1 MTMQGAAVPFV
12 PVGSVRNN
20 MSKKNADEG
29 TKPKQIKTR
38 NSSKK
43 NRMSEYVLS
52 QLPDGAIVNFIF
64 HEDFDN
70 DTKKEAIIGITRF
83 YPFPPDS
90 ALLIVKKGKR
100 GELGHAWLPLQDEA
114 IGGEQGC
121 VFDNA
126 ASADVDG
133 DGLPELVV
141 SRVLSNE
148 HDIDIVVFDWTDQTV
163 SPVWR
168 SERTFFHGSMEV
180 YDTDG
185 DGISEIVAECGTR
198 DGSDVISMDEGCYR
212 VRESYVYKWD
222 GECFHS
228 RPYSVGMPYV
238 SYNTAVD
245 FLRALWKRDY
255 KLAYDMVVIPSF
267 LGLAGLDDDRP
278 SAFKNHVESRIMPF
292 LSRNL
297 ASGRLIPA
305 EPYDTCCRF
314 SGVEDDFTI
323 ELTKTD
329 TGVKI
334 SNLTI
339 SRRKN

>member
-1 MTMQGAAVPFV
+1 
-12 PVGSVRNN
+12 

-29 TKPKQIKTR
+29 TKLKQIKTR
-38 NSSKK
+38 NSNKK
-43 NRMSEYVLS
+43 SRMSEYILS
-52 QLPDGAIVNFIF
+52 QLPEGAIVNFIF

-70 DTKKEAIIGITRF
+70 DTQKEAVIGITRF

-90 ALLIVKKGKR
+90 ALLIAKMGKR
-100 GELGHAWLPLQDEA
+100 GEIGHEWLPLQDDA
-114 IGGEQGC
+114 VGGGQGC

-126 ASADVDG
+126 AAADIDG

-148 HDIDIVVFDWTDQTV
+148 HDIDILVFDWNDQTAY
-163 SPVWR
+163 PAWR

-185 DGISEIVAECGTR
+185 DGISEIVAECGTC
-198 DGSDVISMDEGCYR
+198 DGSDVISLEEGCYR

-222 GECFHS
+222 GTAFRS
-228 RPYSVGMPYV
+228 KPYSVGMPYV
-238 SYNTAVD
+238 SYNTAVE

-255 KLAYDMVVIPSF
+255 KQAYEMVVIPSF
-267 LGLAGLDDDRP
+267 LGLAGLDDGRP
-278 SAFKNHVESRIMPF
+278 SAFRSHVDKKIMPF

-297 ASGRLIPA
+297 DSGKLIPA

-314 SGVEDDFTI
+314 SGSVDDFTI

-329 TGVKI
+329 TGVKV
-334 SNLTI
+334 SSLAI